1 MDKEQ
6 IAAIL
11 KIMDSC
17 PKCVTKKE
25 KNNIIKDTKEKKN

>member
-17 PKCVTKKE
+17 PQCVTKKE
-25 KNNIIKDTKEKKN
+25 KKNITKDTEKKKN